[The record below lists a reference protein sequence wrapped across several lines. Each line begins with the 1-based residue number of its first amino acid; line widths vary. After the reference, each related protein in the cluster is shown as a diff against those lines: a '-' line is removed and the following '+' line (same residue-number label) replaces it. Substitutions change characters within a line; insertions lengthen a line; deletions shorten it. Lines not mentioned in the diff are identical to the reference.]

1 MSLRNCV
8 NANDMMEKGAMHE
21 HIGNGRLSRLVS

>member
-1 MSLRNCV
+1 V

-21 HIGNGRLSRLVS
+21 HRGNGRLSRWVS

>member
-21 HIGNGRLSRLVS
+21 HRGNGRLSR